1 MVIIMDESKDFKCL
15 DCLRY
20 DPAEDMC
27 EIHFWVDPYED
38 PCGLFILDFA

>member
-1 MVIIMDESKDFKCL
+1 MDEFEYFKCL

-27 EIHFWVDPYED
+27 EIHFWIDPYEN
-38 PCGLFILDFA
+38 PCGLFILDSA

>member
-1 MVIIMDESKDFKCL
+1 MGESEYKCL

-27 EIHFWVDPYED
+27 EIHFWIDPYED
-38 PCGLFILDFA
+38 PCGLFILDFAESS

>member
-1 MVIIMDESKDFKCL
+1 MDESKDFKCL

-27 EIHFWVDPYED
+27 EIHFWVDPYEN

>member
-1 MVIIMDESKDFKCL
+1 MDESEDFKCL